1 VKNGRKNKVKK
12 EKEKKRKIFQI
23 DVVSLQV
30 CSPKHSPP
38 TPPSYYSLIEIEI
51 GFDDVFSK

>member
-51 GFDDVFSK
+51 G